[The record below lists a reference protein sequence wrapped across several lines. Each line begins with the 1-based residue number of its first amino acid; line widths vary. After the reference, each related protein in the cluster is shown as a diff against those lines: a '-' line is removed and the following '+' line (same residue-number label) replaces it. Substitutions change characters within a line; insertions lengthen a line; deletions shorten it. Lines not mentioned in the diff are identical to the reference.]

1 MLMRKMFK
9 VVRFSIDELAHLN
22 AFEISK
28 DTIPRKIE
36 TLAFFR
42 LSECVFHVVC
52 VCVCVFSFS
61 SRTNALV
68 SALLEAQLKQINTM
82 PTNEGTQTVIC
93 YCIFTGNLIY
103 MA

>member
-9 VVRFSIDELAHLN
+9 VVRLSIDELAHLN

-52 VCVCVFSFS
+52 VCVCFLSLIQNQCAGICIIRS
-61 SRTNALV
+61 SAKANKYNAN
-68 SALLEAQLKQINTM
+68 Q
-82 PTNEGTQTVIC
+82 
-93 YCIFTGNLIY
+93 
-103 MA
+103 

>member
-52 VCVCVFSFS
+52 VFSLS
-61 SRTNALV
+61 HPEPMRWYLH
-68 SALLEAQLKQINTM
+68 
-82 PTNEGTQTVIC
+82 
-93 YCIFTGNLIY
+93 Y
-103 MA
+103 